1 LISEQGQPWLR
12 HAKLEALIVWIF
24 SGRSTNELA
33 REVEGLRYEVS
44 ELKRSIDA
52 QTSELKVLQQI
63 LDKKSGA
70 GDAAKDG

>member
-1 LISEQGQPWLR
+1 M
-12 HAKLEALIVWIF
+12 WIF